1 MAQYKKDST
10 FAKPSFPRTGDKK
23 IDALIE
29 KQENHL
35 GEVAA
40 KLNKELLRLE
50 RSSAGSS
57 NITVINTIAGGGSS
71 SGGGGST
78 PVSDVLR
85 SGSRPIVAAGTT
97 VPFSSAISGSFILLF
112 RAYDSG
118 NASIGADITAVTA
131 NGFTITPMSAGTVE
145 FAAIKVA

>member
-1 MAQYKKDST
+1 MAQYKKDSI

-29 KQENHL
+29 KQENHF
-35 GEVAA
+35 GEMAA
-40 KLNKELLRLE
+40 KLNKELTRLE

-57 NITVINTIAGGGSS
+57 NVTVINSQSGSSGS

-85 SGSRPIVAAGTT
+85 SGSAPIVSSGTT
-97 VPFSSAISGSFILLF
+97 VSFSSAISGSFILLF
-112 RAYDSG
+112 RAYDSS
-118 NASIGADITAVTA
+118 NATIGADISFVTA
-131 NGFTITPMSAGTVE
+131 NGFTITPMSNGTVE
-145 FAAIKVA
+145 YAAIKVA